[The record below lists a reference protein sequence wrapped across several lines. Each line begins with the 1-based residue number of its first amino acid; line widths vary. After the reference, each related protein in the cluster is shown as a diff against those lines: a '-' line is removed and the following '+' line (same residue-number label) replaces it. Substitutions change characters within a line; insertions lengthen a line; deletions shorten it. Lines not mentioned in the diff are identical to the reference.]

1 MKLFNICM
9 CVLGGAG
16 LLSAVL
22 GVVGLAVGGYAVC
35 FIFGLAGLVLG
46 ALVGLV
52 FGIRMF
58 Q

>member
-1 MKLFNICM
+1 M
-9 CVLGGAG
+9 CVVGSAG
-16 LLSAVL
+16 LLSVAL
-22 GVVGLAVGGYAVC
+22 GVVGLIVGGYAVS

>member
-1 MKLFNICM
+1 M
-9 CVLGGAG
+9 CVVGGAG
-16 LLSAVL
+16 LLSVVL
-22 GVVGLAVGGYAVC
+22 GIVGLAVGGYAVC
-35 FIFGLAGLVLG
+35 FVFGLVGLVLG

>member
-9 CVLGGAG
+9 CVMGGAG

-22 GVVGLAVGGYAVC
+22 GIVGLVVGGYAVC
-35 FIFGLAGLVLG
+35 FVFGLVGLVLG

-52 FGIRMF
+52 LGIRMF